1 MYLSEHEPFTSAEDM
16 IHSNRDMESRIIPVK
31 TYVKRVTIADTDD
44 GREIAAQIEDLK
56 LLLEAYRTGAVK
68 QDKRATTE
76 V

>member
-1 MYLSEHEPFTSAEDM
+1 M
-16 IHSNRDMESRIIPVK
+16 IHNNRDMESRIIPVK
-31 TYVKRVTIADTDD
+31 TYLKRVTIADTDD

-76 V
+76 I

>member
-1 MYLSEHEPFTSAEDM
+1 MSTRS
-16 IHSNRDMESRIIPVK
+16 
-31 TYVKRVTIADTDD
+31 
-44 GREIAAQIEDLK
+44 EIAAQIEDLK